1 MHNNIVS
8 TYDLYMNRKIG
19 SGHRQW
25 DRNFMVWLPE
35 AIDQPV
41 IGGNTNFGL
50 KEEKMKK
57 WIASQSMEGDTNFG
71 SSYEMD
77 FRYEISP

>member
-41 IGGNTNFGL
+41 IGKIESMRLNITL
-50 KEEKMKK
+50 KVYL
-57 WIASQSMEGDTNFG
+57 QEGIRTLV
-71 SSYEMD
+71 
-77 FRYEISP
+77 